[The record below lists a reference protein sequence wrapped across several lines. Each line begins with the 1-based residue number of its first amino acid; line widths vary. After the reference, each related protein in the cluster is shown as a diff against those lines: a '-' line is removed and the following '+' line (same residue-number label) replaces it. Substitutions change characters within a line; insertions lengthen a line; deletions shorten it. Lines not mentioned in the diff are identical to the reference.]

1 MRSERFLP
9 GQEVKPYFEHLQLQK
24 MRLTALYME
33 YMQAYGRNDP
43 DGMNKAVS
51 EMRGIMPLL
60 GEIAHKVRVA
70 NDQNKK

>member
-1 MRSERFLP
+1 
-9 GQEVKPYFEHLQLQK
+9 

-51 EMRGIMPLL
+51 EMRGILPLL

-70 NDQNKK
+70 NDQNK

>member
-1 MRSERFLP
+1 
-9 GQEVKPYFEHLQLQK
+9 